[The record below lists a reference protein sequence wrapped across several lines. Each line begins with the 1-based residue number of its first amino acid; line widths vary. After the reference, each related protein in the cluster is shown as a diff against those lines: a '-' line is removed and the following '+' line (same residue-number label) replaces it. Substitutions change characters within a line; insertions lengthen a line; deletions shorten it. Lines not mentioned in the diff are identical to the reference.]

1 MKTLTT
7 LIAVVATSFALNA
20 NAEFTDT
27 EVLGIGEIFPIQTT
41 RVQSSDVVSASNPNE
56 MVWDSNSEGY
66 IANSIV
72 ESSIAS
78 ALFELENNPP
88 AAGRSN
94 TNEVF
99 IYNELA
105 GEHDLQ

>member
-7 LIAVVATSFALNA
+7 LITVVATSFTLNA

-56 MVWDSNSEGY
+56 MVWSSEKESYFLSSTIENSVAG
-66 IANSIV
+66 
-72 ESSIAS
+72 
-78 ALFELENNPP
+78 ALLELENNPP
-88 AAGRSN
+88 AAGGYSK
-94 TNEVF
+94 EVF
-99 IYNELA
+99 IWNDNA
-105 GEHDLQ
+105 GDYQLQ

>member
-7 LIAVVATSFALNA
+7 LIAVAATSFALNA

-27 EVLGIGEIFPIQTT
+27 EILGIGEIFPIQTS
-41 RVQSSDVVSASNPNE
+41 RAQPSDVVSISNPNE

-66 IANSIV
+66 ISNSIV
-72 ESSIAS
+72 ENSIAS
-78 ALFELENNPP
+78 ALLELENNPP

-99 IYNELA
+99 IYNDTA
-105 GEHDLQ
+105 GEYHLQ

>member
-7 LIAVVATSFALNA
+7 LIAVAATSFALNA

-27 EVLGIGEIFPIQTT
+27 EVLSIGEIFPIQT
-41 RVQSSDVVSASNPNE
+41 SSAQPSEVASVSIPNE
-56 MVWDSNSEGY
+56 MVWGGEQKGFILNST
-66 IANSIV
+66 V
-72 ESSIAS
+72 ENSIAS
-78 ALFELENNPP
+78 ALLELENNPP

-99 IYNELA
+99 IYNDTA
-105 GEHDLQ
+105 GEYHLQ

>member
-7 LIAVVATSFALNA
+7 LIAVVATSFTLNA
-20 NAEFTDT
+20 NAFNVDELT
-27 EVLGIGEIFPIQTT
+27 IGEVFSIQSVTYQEPVNST
-41 RVQSSDVVSASNPNE
+41 SIPNE
-56 MVWDSNSEGY
+56 MVWGGEQEGFILNSTVE
-66 IANSIV
+66 NSV
-72 ESSIAS
+72 AD
-78 ALFELENNPP
+78 ALLELENNPP

-105 GEHDLQ
+105 GEYHLQ